1 MEDSQQDLL
10 RGAEGFQV
18 ENADALAAKEMKLL
32 QKAIMAW
39 RSRLSLFWLLQL
51 TGWAA
56 YGLMIYITFLPV
68 LPSEASM
75 LRLLQVKAV
84 RSLFGFCLT
93 LILHRIY
100 KLCRA
105 NSLGFGQIALAVFL
119 CSAVFGYVWVVCG
132 NFYAWL
138 LNPAGFR
145 LNEVLTR
152 APREALD
159 YSYILLTWS
168 ALYFGIKYWQDS
180 QNERERGLKAEA
192 LAHQAQ
198 LEVLRYQLNPHFLFN
213 ALNSLRATID
223 EDPLRAKR
231 MVTEF
236 SEFLRY
242 TLLSNDSTQARL
254 RDEIEAIR
262 NYLAIEKLR
271 FEDRLQVEFNVD
283 PEAEDFRMPGFL
295 IHPLVENAIKYGM
308 QSDSRPL
315 VIQLTA
321 RRQGGA
327 LLVEVANTGRWVE
340 SNDRASHQA
349 NGMGLG
355 LENLR
360 QRLGQQFPGRSSF
373 RIIEQDGWICAYLE
387 IDAAPSVRD

>member
-1 MEDSQQDLL
+1 M
-10 RGAEGFQV
+10 
-18 ENADALAAKEMKLL
+18 NPL
-32 QKAIMAW
+32 QKAIPRL
-39 RSRLSLFWLLQL
+39 RSSLSLFWLLQL
-51 TGWAA
+51 TGWTA

-68 LPSEASM
+68 LPAEGSP
-75 LRLLQVKAV
+75 LRLLHVKSV
-84 RSLFGFCLT
+84 RALIGFSLT

-105 NSLGFGQIALAVFL
+105 RSLGFAQVALAVLL
-119 CSAVFGYVWVVCG
+119 CSVVFGYVWVVCG
-132 NFYAWL
+132 NFYSWL
-138 LNPAGFR
+138 INPAAFR

-180 QNERERGLKAEA
+180 QSERERGLKAEA
-192 LAHQAQ
+192 LAHQAR
-198 LEVLRYQLNPHFLFN
+198 LDALRYQLNPHFLFN

-223 EDPLRAKR
+223 EDPARAKR

-242 TLLSNDSTQARL
+242 TLLVNDSTRTKL
-254 RDEIEAIR
+254 RDEIDAIR

-271 FEDRLQVEFNVD
+271 FEDKLQVEFHVD
-283 PEAEDFRMPGFL
+283 PAAEDFLMPMFL

-308 QSDSRPL
+308 QRDSQPL
-315 VIQLTA
+315 KIQLRA
-321 RRQGGA
+321 RRQNGS
-327 LLVEVANTGRWVE
+327 LLIEVANTGRWVE
-340 SNDRASHQA
+340 TGGKAQHRAD
-349 NGMGLG
+349 GTGLG

-360 QRLGQQFPGRSSF
+360 QRLSQLFPGRSSF
-373 RIIEQDGWICAYLE
+373 RIIELDGWICAYIELE
-387 IDAAPSVRD
+387 ASAR

>member
-1 MEDSQQDLL
+1 M
-10 RGAEGFQV
+10 
-18 ENADALAAKEMKLL
+18 NPL
-32 QKAIMAW
+32 QKAIRAV
-39 RSRLSLFWLLQL
+39 RTRLPLFWQLQL
-51 TGWAA
+51 MGWAA

-68 LPSEASM
+68 LPAEGSP
-75 LRLLQVKAV
+75 LRLLHVKAV
-84 RSLFGFCLT
+84 RALIGFCLT
-93 LILHRIY
+93 LALHRVY

-105 NSLGFGQIALAVFL
+105 NSLGFGRIALTVFV

-180 QNERERGLKAEA
+180 QSERERGLKAEA

-198 LEVLRYQLNPHFLFN
+198 LDALRYQLNPHFLFN

-223 EDPLRAKR
+223 EDPARAKR

-242 TLLSNDSTQARL
+242 TLLSNDSTEMRL
-254 RDEIEAIR
+254 SDEIEAIR

-271 FEDRLQVEFNVD
+271 FEERLQVEFNVD

-315 VIQLTA
+315 MIQLTA
-321 RRQGGA
+321 RKDNGT
-327 LLVEVANTGRWVE
+327 LLIEVANTGRWVE
-340 SNDRASHQA
+340 SGDKARHQT

-373 RIIEQDGWICAYLE
+373 RIIEQDGWICAYIE
-387 IDAAPSVRD
+387 IEAAA

>member
-1 MEDSQQDLL
+1 M
-10 RGAEGFQV
+10 
-18 ENADALAAKEMKLL
+18 NPL
-32 QKAIMAW
+32 QKTISGLRA
-39 RSRLSLFWLLQL
+39 RLSLFWLLQVS
-51 TGWAA
+51 GWAA

-68 LPSEASM
+68 LPAEGSP
-75 LRLLQVKAV
+75 LRLLHVKAV
-84 RSLFGFCLT
+84 RALIGFSLT

-105 NSLGFGQIALAVFL
+105 NSLGFAHIALAVL
-119 CSAVFGYVWVVCG
+119 LSSVVFGYVWVVCG

-180 QNERERGLKAEA
+180 QSERERGLKAEA

-198 LEVLRYQLNPHFLFN
+198 LDVLRYQLNPHFLFN

-223 EDPLRAKR
+223 EDPARAKK

-242 TLLSNDSTQARL
+242 TLLSNDSTQTRL

-271 FEDRLQVEFNVD
+271 FEDKLQVEFYVD
-283 PEAEDFRMPGFL
+283 PAAEDFLMPGFL
-295 IHPLVENAIKYGM
+295 VHPLVENAVKYGM
-308 QSDSRPL
+308 QHDSQPL
-315 VIQLTA
+315 RIQLTA
-321 RRQGGA
+321 RRQDGA
-327 LLVEVANTGRWVE
+327 LLIQVANTGSWVK
-340 SNDRASHQA
+340 SDDKAQHRAL
-349 NGMGLG
+349 GTGLG

-360 QRLGQQFPGRSSF
+360 QRLSQLFPDRSSF
-373 RIIEQDGWICAYLE
+373 RIIEQDGWICACIE
-387 IDAAPSVRD
+387 IKAPAL